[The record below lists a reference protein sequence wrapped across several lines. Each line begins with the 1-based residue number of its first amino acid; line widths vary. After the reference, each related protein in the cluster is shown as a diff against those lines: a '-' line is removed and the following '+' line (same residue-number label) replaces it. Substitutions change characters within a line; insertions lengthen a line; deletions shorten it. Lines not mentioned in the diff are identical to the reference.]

1 LDPTASTLSEYSR
14 DVKRGGGKVRGET
27 QYCAIRPR
35 LVARGPRL
43 VKLGLFRSSEDAELA
58 CFLHERKRSRAAAN
72 STAKASSSAEPPS
85 AGSAACRPPA
95 SRKRKAEEEADEAE
109 EEEEEEGEEEEA
121 EEAEERAPAQPLSA
135 DEARAAAAA
144 EELELVPSPTRNT
157 GFKGVTKKGGKYTAQ
172 VREEGKLRY
181 LGMFATPVEAALH
194 YSRHIGAERAAMEAA
209 RAAKKREDSV
219 ARDDDAPTSGASVA
233 VASNSS
239 ADSAAG
245 TSSAPAPQHTM
256 SSQQRSTHQ
265 KAPLNKYTLVRLAR
279 G

>member
-1 LDPTASTLSEYSR
+1 
-14 DVKRGGGKVRGET
+14 VKRGGGKVRGET

-58 CFLHERKRSRAAAN
+58 CFLHERKRKRLPTAAN
-72 STAKASSSAEPPS
+72 STAKASSSAEPP
-85 AGSAACRPPA
+85 C
-95 SRKRKAEEEADEAE
+95 RKRKAEDEADEAE
-109 EEEEEEGEEEEA
+109 EAEEEEGEEEEA

-172 VREEGKLRY
+172 VREKGKLRY

-209 RAAKKREDSV
+209 RAVS
-219 ARDDDAPTSGASVA
+219 RDDDAPTSGASVV
-233 VASNSS
+233 VASDSS

-256 SSQQRSTHQ
+256 SSQQRSTHK

>member
-1 LDPTASTLSEYSR
+1 
-14 DVKRGGGKVRGET
+14 VKRGGGKVRGET

-72 STAKASSSAEPPS
+72 ST
-85 AGSAACRPPA
+85 
-95 SRKRKAEEEADEAE
+95 
-109 EEEEEEGEEEEA
+109 EEGEEEEA

-172 VREEGKLRY
+172 VREKGKLRY

-194 YSRHIGAERAAMEAA
+194 YSRHIGSERAAMEAA
-209 RAAKKREDSV
+209 RAAKKRGAVSQ
-219 ARDDDAPTSGASVA
+219 DDDAPTSGASVA
-233 VASNSS
+233 VASDSS